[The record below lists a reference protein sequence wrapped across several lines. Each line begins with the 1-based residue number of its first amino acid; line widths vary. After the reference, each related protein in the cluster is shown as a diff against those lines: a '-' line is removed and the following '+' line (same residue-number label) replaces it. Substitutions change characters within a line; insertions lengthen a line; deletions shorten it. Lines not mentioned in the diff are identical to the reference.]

1 MPCITDLALSGIGPV
16 QSYRLT
22 VPPGARPDADGRA
35 RPLVIEGPSESGKTT
50 LINALSLLLTG
61 ASPTGGAF
69 PVELISDGTERASV
83 AVQLSDGCTLRT
95 TLSPSRARTWQVAG
109 PPQVPGDPKSRITTS
124 IASQDAWQA
133 ALGLDPA
140 IVRAI
145 LVPDQ
150 VWRLGA
156 VDRGRPLR
164 DLLLSVLP
172 EVSEREIVRRYVPD
186 LRDDEPV
193 VEASTGRGKTRIL
206 GAADRTTEARRAA
219 AVAAG
224 ALAAREA
231 DVAAHKGQPPAQ
243 PAQIQPAALEAL
255 ALRAEQGRAWIARY
269 EAHQAYQRALA
280 EHRAEL
286 ERIDAAHAAVLSWES
301 RRAQLGERPAH
312 PGDCPSGA
320 AEAQAR
326 LEAHDAAK
334 AAHRCLRDLE
344 SAPLYTA
351 EQQAAIDAHVAHA
364 KHLDRLRGVTVGHC
378 PTCLQQVDAAA
389 LAQQIADAESLAPA
403 LERRAHQVISEAKA
417 SRAAE
422 VAKLHQR
429 ATAAE
434 AALAAAEAALESVR
448 AAQRD
453 HAQALQ
459 ACAAHDRAVAALGPP
474 PPTPGAVP
482 WAPAEVQPPLH
493 RTTLADALASA
504 KAAITAH
511 EQAAAAAAGAEA
523 AHAAAVAAYD
533 ARGLALSAALASAQG
548 TATAAAAELQR
559 AELILDVVRRAPTE
573 AAAASAAELERE
585 LGRAGVTVRF
595 GTLAD
600 GQPEAQAWIDGRP
613 WWCAS
618 TGRQI
623 AADLVLR
630 QAIRRLAARRH
641 PGGALSYAD
650 VPVVVDAVSLWTGQ
664 LAAASGGQ
672 VWLLETAE
680 QSSVGLG

>member
-1 MPCITDLALSGIGPV
+1 MPALTDLALTGLGPV
-16 QSYRLT
+16 TSYRLRI
-22 VPPGARPDADGRA
+22 PAGADRRP
-35 RPLVIEGPSESGKTT
+35 VIIAGPSESGKTT

-69 PVELISDGTERASV
+69 PVELIHDGADRASV
-83 AVQLSDGCTLRT
+83 AVQLTDNCVLRATLT
-95 TLSPSRARTWQVAG
+95 PSRARTWTIMG
-109 PPQVPGDPKSRITTS
+109 PPQVAGDPQSRITTT
-124 IASQDAWQA
+124 IQSQEAWQA
-133 ALGLDPA
+133 TIGLDPA

-150 VWRLGA
+150 VWRLGETQ
-156 VDRGRPLR
+156 RGRPLR

-172 EVSEREIVRRYVPD
+172 EVSEREIVRRHVPD

-193 VEASTGRGKTRIL
+193 VEASSGRGKTRAI
-206 GAADRTTEARRAA
+206 GAADRATDARKAA
-219 AVAAG
+219 LLADG
-224 ALAAREA
+224 ALQARTA
-231 DVAAHKGQPPAQ
+231 DLDAHKGQPPG
-243 PAQIQPAALEAL
+243 PPTLIQPAALEAL

-269 EAHQAYQRALA
+269 EAHQVYQRALA

-286 ERIDAAHAAVLSWES
+286 ERIDAAHAAVVSWET

-320 AEAQAR
+320 TEAQAR
-326 LEAHDAAK
+326 LDAHADAQS
-334 AAHRCLRDLE
+334 AHRCLRDLE
-344 SAPLYTA
+344 SAPLYTS

-364 KHLDRLRGVTVGHC
+364 KHLDHLRGVTVGHC
-378 PTCLQQVDAAA
+378 PTCLQQVDGAA

-403 LERRAHQVISEAKA
+403 LERLADRIISEAKA
-417 SRAAE
+417 ARAAA
-422 VAKLHQR
+422 VAELRERVAH
-429 ATAAE
+429 AE
-434 AALAAAEAALESVR
+434 RALARADAALESVR
-448 AAQRD
+448 TAQRD

-482 WAPAEVQPPLH
+482 LAPAEVQPPLH

-504 KAAITAH
+504 RAAITAH
-511 EQAAAAAAGAEA
+511 EQAAAAAAGAES

-548 TATAAAAELQR
+548 AAAAAAQERER

-573 AAAASAAELERE
+573 AAAASLDVLRRE
-585 LGRAGVTVRF
+585 LNQGVGVRL

-600 GQPEAQAWIDGRP
+600 GAPEAQIVIDGRP

-664 LAAASGGQ
+664 LAAPSGGQ